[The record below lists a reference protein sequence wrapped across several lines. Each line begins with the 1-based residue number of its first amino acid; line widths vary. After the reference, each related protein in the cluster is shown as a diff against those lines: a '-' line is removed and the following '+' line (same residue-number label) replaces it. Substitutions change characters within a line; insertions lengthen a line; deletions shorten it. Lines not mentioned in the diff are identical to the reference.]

1 MATIPFRLE
10 LDHNVGSVR
19 AALKEMESS
28 IDFTDVAREGI
39 EAMAL
44 GQIGQAPIGEGP
56 GVHGSIPRSIDTQ
69 VYPLGGGS
77 AVGRSRTNEPRAVFT
92 NVGTGTHGPE
102 GKEYFIP
109 RPDWGE
115 GRGIWHPGIK
125 GTHWWERGANT
136 GSPVALAAFRRKVSE
151 IMTLRGLR

>member
-1 MATIPFRLE
+1 MATIPFRLDIDNNFGDARRKLE
-10 LDHNVGSVR
+10 LTR
-19 AALKEMESS
+19 ES

-44 GQIGQAPIGEGP
+44 AQIGQAPIGSGP
-56 GVHGSIPRSIDTQ
+56 GVHGHIPRSIETQ

-77 AVGRSRTNEPRAVFT
+77 AVGRSRTNERTAVYT
-92 NVGTGTHGPE
+92 NLGTGLHGPE

-125 GTHWWERGANT
+125 GTHWWERGANL
-136 GSPVALAAFRRKVSE
+136 GSPIALAAFRRKVSE
-151 IMTLRGLR
+151 IIAMRGL